1 MLVLF
6 SPAYFFCQGFEWRFE
21 WSLEWRFE
29 YVDRGISAENG
40 AYW

>member
-6 SPAYFFCQGFEWRFE
+6 SPAYFFCQGLEWRFE
-21 WSLEWRFE
+21 WRLE